1 MRRPHERAAKGR
13 LRHDATNWIDLIH
26 QLDARTRGPASGC
39 PAVVMV
45 QSTHHRKSDH
55 LVACILRER
64 NQSALCRDLLP
75 NPLMGSCSVEVY
87 DIRIQDPLEL
97 LFLKNQQMVKAF
109 LPHTPGEA
117 LADRISSRRVRGRF
131 EKLDPTGRCNTS
143 KARPKFVIGIT
154 YQILWLLSIGRG
166 GFSQLLGH
174 PGIGRRACHS
184 DLDHLP

>member
-1 MRRPHERAAKGR
+1 MRELQKASSDTTLLAGWSSSTSWPLAHVVRLQAAQRESWCSPPPTGRAIT
-13 LRHDATNWIDLIH
+13 LL
-26 QLDARTRGPASGC
+26 PASCEEGTNLPC
-39 PAVVMV
+39 GG
-45 QSTHHRKSDH
+45 
-55 LVACILRER
+55 
-64 NQSALCRDLLP
+64 DLLP
-75 NPLMGSCSVEVY
+75 NPLMGSCSVEVH